1 MHVHVNMCMELCSS
15 VLANGHLC
23 LKAMCMSE
31 WWPRAELTASQGCS
45 SPAPEMF
52 LLCAVMGFTVG
63 VEVGADDGLI
73 GFFLCYVISRYPLK
87 ISGTFPLLLILTLRQ
102 IFQNSWF
109 LQISVSLI
117 AVGVIAKFSLITP
130 LQTL

>member
-1 MHVHVNMCMELCSS
+1 
-15 VLANGHLC
+15 
-23 LKAMCMSE
+23 
-31 WWPRAELTASQGCS
+31 
-45 SPAPEMF
+45 MF
-52 LLCAVMGFTVG
+52 LLCTAVCFTVG
-63 VEVGADDGLI
+63 VEVGADVGLI
-73 GFFLCYVISRYPLK
+73 GFFLSYVISHYPLK

-102 IFQNSWF
+102 IIQNSWF

>member
-1 MHVHVNMCMELCSS
+1 
-15 VLANGHLC
+15 
-23 LKAMCMSE
+23 
-31 WWPRAELTASQGCS
+31 
-45 SPAPEMF
+45 
-52 LLCAVMGFTVG
+52 MGFTVG

-73 GFFLCYVISRYPLK
+73 GFFLSYVISHYPLK

-109 LQISVSLI
+109 LQISMSLI